1 MSENP
6 LKPLDALSAPLG
18 ELIAAVGRGVADA
31 QQALDSAALAALQ
44 RIYADADDATL
55 EALRQIDYRPTFYA
69 IPEVESEM
77 SVAVTIASQTE
88 ASGRTGATSRIYT
101 APVDAT
107 YKTRYG
113 YDVTAA
119 SKIRF
124 KIVPV
129 PPSARVERLR
139 AVPTLVGKT
148 WEEAQTVLGRLD
160 LAAASA
166 DPGVNPAPGAA
177 VSAQDPAPGALV
189 EAGASVTLTV
199 AADK

>member
-1 MSENP
+1 MSDNP
-6 LKPLDALSAPLG
+6 LKPLEALSAPLG

-31 QQALDSAALAALQ
+31 QQALDAASLAALQ
-44 RIYADADDATL
+44 RVYAEAGDATL
-55 EALRQIDYRPTFYA
+55 AALRQIDYRPTFYA
-69 IPEVESEM
+69 IPEVESEI
-77 SVAVTIASQTE
+77 SVAVTIASQSE
-88 ASGRTGATSRIYT
+88 AAGRAGAPARIYT

-113 YDVTAA
+113 YDVAAA

-129 PPSARVERLR
+129 PPSARVEQLR
-139 AVPTLVGKT
+139 AVPGLVGKT
-148 WEEAQTVLGRLD
+148 WEEAQTLLGRLD
-160 LAAASA
+160 LAAAWV
-166 DPGVNPAPGAA
+166 DPQANPAPGAT

-189 EAGASVTLTV
+189 EAGAGVTLTL